1 MSDLNKAIITAL
13 ENLKGKEIVTLD
25 VHELTDVMDTLIICS
40 ATSNRHSRSLA
51 ENMVL
56 ETKQQGFRALGVEG
70 LETGDWVLVDFGDTV
85 VHVMQKETRDY
96 YELEKLWSKIPVN
109 RDQSAGDKLVGD
121 KPAYDPLDRKL

>member
-25 VHELTDVMDTLIICS
+25 VHNLTDVMDTMIICS

-96 YELEKLWSKIPVN
+96 YELEKLWSKVPVN
-109 RDQSAGDKLVGD
+109 REQSAADKA
-121 KPAYDPLDRKL
+121 AYDPLNREL